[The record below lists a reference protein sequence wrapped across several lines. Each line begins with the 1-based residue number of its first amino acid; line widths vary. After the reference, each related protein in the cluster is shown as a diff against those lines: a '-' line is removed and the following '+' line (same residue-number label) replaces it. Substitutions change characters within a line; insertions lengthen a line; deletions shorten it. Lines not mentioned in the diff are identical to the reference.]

1 MGLKKRLLKESF
13 AGRSER
19 TDRGSMPGRNRQFVP
34 GGWSLVRER
43 VLTTGPSVEGRYSER
58 SGVCRTVELLG
69 RSVKV
74 KMVCK
79 TCGGA

>member
-1 MGLKKRLLKESF
+1 ML
-13 AGRSER
+13 
-19 TDRGSMPGRNRQFVP
+19 GRNGEFVP

-43 VLTTGPSVEGRYSER
+43 VLTTGPSVEGQYSEC

-79 TCGGA
+79 TCGVLMRDLYLIPSSP